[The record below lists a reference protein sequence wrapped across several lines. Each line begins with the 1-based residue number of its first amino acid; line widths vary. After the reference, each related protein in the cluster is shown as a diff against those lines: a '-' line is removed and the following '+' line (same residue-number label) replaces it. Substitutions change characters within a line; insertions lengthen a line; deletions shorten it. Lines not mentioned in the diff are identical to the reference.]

1 MDELKDLEEADPFL
15 LNYGDYEYEY
25 SDAINLNGY
34 YKKLGNKYRQM
45 YLSMQRDFLEYENQI
60 I

>member
-25 SDAINLNGY
+25 SNAINLNGY

-45 YLSMQRDFLEYENQI
+45 YLNM
-60 I
+60 